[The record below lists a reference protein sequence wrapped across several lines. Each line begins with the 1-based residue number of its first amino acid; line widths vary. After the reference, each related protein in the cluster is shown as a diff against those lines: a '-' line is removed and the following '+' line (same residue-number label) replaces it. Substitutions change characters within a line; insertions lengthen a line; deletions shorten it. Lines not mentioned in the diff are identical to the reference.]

1 MGRHRW
7 WEQGVRFECQ
17 GTGCCC
23 VTRGQFGFVYVSRTE
38 RRRLAQL
45 LGIQPAAFTR
55 RYCRRTGPTFRLID
69 RPGSADCIF
78 LENGRCG
85 VYEARPLQC
94 RTWPFW
100 PEMMNPR
107 VWKREVV
114 PLCAGVGRGRLVPAK
129 EIEASLKAM
138 TQSDDQAD

>member
-1 MGRHRW
+1 MLLCDARP
-7 WEQGVRFECQ
+7 VRVC
-17 GTGCCC
+17 
-23 VTRGQFGFVYVSRTE
+23 VYVRTE

-45 LGIQPAAFTR
+45 LGIQPSGVHPALLPPH
-55 RYCRRTGPTFRLID
+55 GPHLPAHRPARFGRLH
-69 RPGSADCIF
+69 F